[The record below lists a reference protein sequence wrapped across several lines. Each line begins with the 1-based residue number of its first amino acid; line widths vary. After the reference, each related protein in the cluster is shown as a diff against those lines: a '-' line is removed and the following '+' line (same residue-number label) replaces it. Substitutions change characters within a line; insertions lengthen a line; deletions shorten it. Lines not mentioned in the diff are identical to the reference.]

1 MEKLRPI
8 GADISRSNT
17 GQRPPSS
24 TRYLHSCPA
33 CGHETARPSPLAVA
47 APICSTRSGHV
58 PHSVLRL
65 VWVDATVR
73 PPTVDLPNCT
83 RKGRCDF
90 PHCGLRLHA
99 IDGDRAA
106 TNTPLL
112 HDSHRTSATRTCCL
126 AHGHNVVAPHQDP
139 FPDQPRR
146 NAAGLFPTGHRRCLL
161 QAVHCLGRV
170 EQTALTNWSVI
181 ASTTSGETVCKA
193 PRRQWSLDGKTTS
206 LARGRRRT
214 LVNLR
219 LH

>member
-1 MEKLRPI
+1 MEKLRPV

-90 PHCGLRLHA
+90 PHCGLRL
-99 IDGDRAA
+99 
-106 TNTPLL
+106 
-112 HDSHRTSATRTCCL
+112 

-146 NAAGLFPTGHRRCLL
+146 NAAGLFPTGHRRCL

-193 PRRQWSLDGKTTS
+193 PRRQWSLDV
-206 LARGRRRT
+206 RRR
-214 LVNLR
+214 R
-219 LH
+219 LQEADGVLWSI